1 MVTEYKLY
9 LTTFFSS
16 PELGVLFS
24 GKILLTLSVV
34 LSTGTSSGLL
44 TMVFVVDFQLF
55 SLPIGFVASIEC
67 FLQPGKI
74 TRRKCRW
81 HLY

>member
-34 LSTGTSSGLL
+34 LSTGTSS
-44 TMVFVVDFQLF
+44 FVVDFQLF